1 MSVILAPSNAL
12 RIALDGKGLYSTGYM
27 YDDLARLSVFH
38 IEVLRCFAGGRTLE
52 DALAQLDSTLG
63 ITNDEFRTMVTVLQE
78 HKILREKGANIV
90 VDGMFGDPLAHYAM
104 LSDQIRVMG
113 YKSAIQAHCRDKVVV
128 EVGCGSGL
136 LSVFAAK
143 AGAKKVYAIE
153 GAPVAKLAA
162 KIIEANG
169 CEDVVTLIRGNS
181 HDIELP
187 ERGDVLIH
195 ELLASG
201 DGFAEN
207 VLMHVA
213 DARKRHLKENATL
226 LPTKIEVFV
235 IPVETPPPNHIRPA
249 RTRDL
254 AATYGINLDPLVDA
268 LDSAPA
274 VRLRHIMGWHDAMNP
289 ATEGVGGR
297 ALAEPTMVFAADF
310 RAPPPSDFVQ
320 HTPVRITHSGQFTAF
335 LRYFRVWFDDENCL
349 TTSPYAPPTCWGCVV
364 EDLRTPR
371 YLEQGTT
378 ITLAASVF
386 SHRGKDKTSITVVD

>member
-1 MSVILAPSNAL
+1 
-12 RIALDGKGLYSTGYM
+12 M
-27 YDDLARLSVFH
+27 YDDLVRLTVFH
-38 IEVLRCFAGGRTLE
+38 IEVLRCFAGGRSLE
-52 DALAQLDSTLG
+52 DAIAQLDSTLG
-63 ITNDEFRTMVTVLQE
+63 ITSDEFRTMVTALQE
-78 HKILREKGANIV
+78 RKLLREKDVNIV

-104 LSDQIRVMG
+104 LSDQIRCMG

-153 GAPVAKLAA
+153 GSPVAKLAA
-162 KIIEANG
+162 KIFEANG

-195 ELLASG
+195 ELIASG

-226 LPTKIEVFV
+226 LPAKIEVFV
-235 IPVETPPPNHIRPA
+235 IPVETPPPNHLRSV

-268 LDSAPA
+268 MDGYPTQ
-274 VRLRHIMGWHDAMNP
+274 RLRHIMGWHDVMDP
-289 ATEGVGGR
+289 ATAGVGGR
-297 ALAEPTMVFAADF
+297 ALAEPTLVFAADF
-310 RAPPPSDFVQ
+310 RNPPLSGFVQ
-320 HTPVRITHSGQFTAF
+320 HTPVRITHSGQLTAF

-371 YLEQGTT
+371 DLERGTT
-378 ITLAASVF
+378 ITLAASMI
-386 SHRGKDKTSITVVD
+386 SSRGKDRTSITIVD